1 MRVETSRS
9 HSPAPNG
16 KRSQPSK
23 RSRVNMKQPTK
34 GLKLLIASL
43 IALAALFVVLELASI
58 PASGKTITVAK
69 DGSGN
74 YTKIQDAIDAAVDGD
89 TIFVYNGTY
98 NEYIEID
105 KSVNL
110 TGESQENTRLIHDD
124 EIGFEIKED
133 NVNLTNFLAPVQI
146 WGTMKVCAR

>member
-1 MRVETSRS
+1 
-9 HSPAPNG
+9 
-16 KRSQPSK
+16 
-23 RSRVNMKQPTK
+23 MKQPTK